1 MFFLMPLSAAAEKV
15 NDVGSANRLAEAF
28 GGKAQPGLIDNSLRS
43 VTKYQRSRY
52 KRDVTFE
59 KPVDFRVLGDR
70 YATVGF
76 QATVKKAGSARSK
89 GQTAIY
95 VLLFLKEAGK
105 GLDHQ
110 MQHLLILGDAG
121 EVASYPGLT
130 DTQLAA
136 LFRKGGVD
144 VKVAAAQKA
153 KASKPVAVVD
163 TSVSGSDITKGVV
176 DETFI
181 DDSITR
187 DSELQQLLSG
197 YAKKEDI
204 PKVMPVMKT
213 NAGSPELQ
221 MRVAALESRVKEL
234 EALLTN
240 ITRKGGNIYFNG
252 VNLYVT
258 NGTGQAD
265 KVNGKGN
272 VIIGYGSTGKGSHNL
287 VVGAENQYEG
297 FGSVVSGRSNIVSG
311 DCSAAIGGKKNV
323 VSGDYSVI
331 SGGKSNTASGTYATI
346 LGGAENTAKGEF
358 ASINGQ
364 RGRSKGGKNPHF
376 SSQKTKE

>member
-1 MFFLMPLSAAAEKV
+1 MPLSAAAEKV

-376 SSQKTKE
+376 SSEKTKE